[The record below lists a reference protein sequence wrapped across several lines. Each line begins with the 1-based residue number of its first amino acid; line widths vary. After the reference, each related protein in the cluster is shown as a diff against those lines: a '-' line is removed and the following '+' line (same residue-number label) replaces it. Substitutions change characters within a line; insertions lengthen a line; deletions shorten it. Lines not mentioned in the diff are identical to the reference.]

1 MKNRLLLILL
11 CLSFTA
17 CYTVEKDCKSF
28 KTGTFEFETYINGE
42 VNKTTFTRNDTLEI
56 DYYKNQADSS
66 SIRWLNDCEY
76 IATKINPKNRD
87 ERRALQF
94 KILSTDGDKYTFEYS
109 IVGETKKQKGTAKKI
124 KD

>member
-28 KTGTFEFETYINGE
+28 KIGTFEFETYINGE

-109 IVGETKKQKGTAKKI
+109 IVGETKKQNGTAKKI